1 MTTLLLAAAMLP
13 PIAPHLDHASLNG
26 ALTGVS
32 VRNAA
37 GEVVFEQLGDTRLVP
52 ASNQKILSVLY
63 ALEVL
68 GPDYRGEIRVWDTE
82 YGPYV
87 HAKGTPGV
95 TFEELR
101 TLGAGGKGGTVRVYQ
116 DFAPSIPPT
125 WEWDDLPFAYAGRI
139 SAWGVNNQR
148 FEVFAEKGAILP
160 LDPALSQIRIVRGA
174 PVGTF
179 TTRLDLFTRRLYV
192 NGVLPQARTSI
203 GRFAIP
209 DPQLAATEA
218 FRPGAVFVTTHV
230 APPPRE
236 PDRVFRTPPL
246 SELAKFCL
254 EDSDNIYAEQ
264 LLLMAAG
271 HKESLA
277 PDAEYGQA
285 TARMQEFYVQ
295 QVGLTPD
302 DIKPTD
308 GSGMSRRNFVTPN
321 ALTKVL
327 HWAKNRPIFPVFE
340 RALPKSGEGTLANRL
355 LSVPFAG
362 KTGTLTAV
370 TCLSGYV
377 KRPDGETWTVS
388 LMTNHNIR
396 PASEVRQVH
405 DQIIRSLSND
415 Q

>member
-13 PIAPHLDHASLNG
+13 PIAPLLDHASLNG

-63 ALEVL
+63 ALEKL
-68 GPDYRGEIRVWDTE
+68 GPDFQGEIRVWETE
-82 YGPYV
+82 YGPTV
-87 HAKGTPGV
+87 SALGTPGV
-95 TFEELR
+95 TFEQLREL
-101 TLGAGGKGGTVRVYQ
+101 GQGGKGGTVRVHQ
-116 DFAPSIPPT
+116 AFAPLIPPT
-125 WEWDDLPFAYAGRI
+125 WEWDDLPFSYAGRI

-148 FEVFAEKGAILP
+148 FEVFAEKGALLP
-160 LDPALSQIRIVRGA
+160 LDPALKQIRILRGP
-174 PVGTF
+174 PVGPVNV
-179 TTRLDLFTRRLYV
+179 RLDIFTRRLYV
-192 NGVLPQARTSI
+192 NGELPENRTRI
-203 GRFAIP
+203 GHFAIP

-218 FRPGAVFVTTHV
+218 FRPGAYFVATDV
-230 APPPRE
+230 LPPWRV
-236 PDRVFRTPPL
+236 PDRVFKTPPL
-246 SELAKFCL
+246 SELAKLCL

-271 HKESLA
+271 HEKTLT
-277 PDAEYGQA
+277 PGAEYTEA
-285 TARMQEFYVQ
+285 TARMQTFYTEE
-295 QVGLTPD
+295 VGLTAD
-302 DIKPTD
+302 EIKSID

-327 HWAKNRPIFPVFE
+327 HWARSRPNFPVFE
-340 RALPKSGEGTLANRL
+340 RALANSGEGTLANRL
-355 LSVPFAG
+355 QSVPFTG

-377 KRPDGETWTVS
+377 KRPNGETWTVS

-405 DQIIRSLSND
+405 DQILRSLTNEP
-415 Q
+415 